1 MKGWKQTM
9 FSIVFS
15 FCFINAAGEHTLYLF
30 GASSR
35 EVWSVLS
42 LILWVCGFTY
52 NIIKS

>member
-15 FCFINAAGEHTLYLF
+15 FCFINAVGEHTLYLF
-30 GASSR
+30 GASSQ

-42 LILWVCGFTY
+42 LILCVFGFTY

>member
-9 FSIVFS
+9 FSIVFL
-15 FCFINAAGEHTLYLF
+15 FCMKNAIGPYTLYLF

-42 LILWVCGFTY
+42 LLLWVSGFTY

>member
-9 FSIVFS
+9 YIIVFL
-15 FCFINAAGEHTLYLF
+15 FCFKNAVGPYTLYLF

-42 LILWVCGFTY
+42 LILWVSGFTY

>member
-9 FSIVFS
+9 YIIVFS

-42 LILWVCGFTY
+42 LILWVSGFTY